1 MADFEALNAKYMPVI
16 DTVKEFEP
24 YGPKFVGSELDGEQ
38 LHLVAEVPSCRWS
51 RTGFGM
57 RSRRSIRSMRIWKHE
72 ITNTGG
78 AEQHYTAVAGDN
90 LSKVSKLFYGNPNH
104 YMKIAE
110 ASGKDDPNILHVG
123 EELVVPVLD

>member
-1 MADFEALNAKYMPVI
+1 MADFEALNAKYAPVI

-24 YGPKFVGSELDGEQ
+24 HGAKFVGSELVGEQ
-38 LHLVAEVPSCRWS
+38 LHLVAEVPSQVVENRVWDAIKAVDPE
-51 RTGFGM
+51 FADL
-57 RSRRSIRSMRIWKHE
+57 KHK

-78 AEQHYTAVAGDN
+78 ADQQYTAVAGDN

-123 EELVVPVLD
+123 DVLTVPVLS